1 MAFLTFVFY
10 SFLLTTAVVKAMYH
24 DFDFSDKKHLQE
36 HMQGEL
42 DLSFV
47 TEGDLQFIYFQS
59 HDSEGNNKLDG
70 CELVQS
76 LLHFHAEETSAH
88 GQSSK
93 VFTDAEL
100 SMLVDPLLAVAD
112 QNKDGYIDY
121 PEFMTGNFM
130 KGF

>member
-1 MAFLTFVFY
+1 MALVISMYFL
-10 SFLLTTAVVKAMYH
+10 FLLMAAVVSAMYH

-42 DLSFV
+42 DLSLV
-47 TEGDLQFIYFQS
+47 TERDLQSIYFQS

-76 LLHFHAEETSAH
+76 LLHFHSEETSAH

-100 SMLVDPLLAVAD
+100 SMLVDPLLAMAD
-112 QNKDGYIDY
+112 RNKDGFIDY
-121 PEFMTGNFM
+121 PEFMTGSFM